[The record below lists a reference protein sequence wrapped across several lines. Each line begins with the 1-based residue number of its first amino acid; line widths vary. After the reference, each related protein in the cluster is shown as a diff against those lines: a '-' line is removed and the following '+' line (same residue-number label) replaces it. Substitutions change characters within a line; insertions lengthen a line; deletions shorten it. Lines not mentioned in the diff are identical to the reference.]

1 MWPYTGEENRWLGR
15 AEQGSPANTIAVNTA
30 TADAPVA
37 VKTGRG
43 QPGWFRALDRL
54 IKTQDNEANENV
66 LPLVAA
72 RLKDPLN
79 AIRDSAR
86 ALRGNPSLS
95 PDQQAHYL
103 DVVLLEQEH
112 LAEMISAMLDQVY
125 RPERGKHA

>member
-15 AEQGSPANTIAVNTA
+15 AEQGSAANTPVVHAPAVA
-30 TADAPVA
+30 
-37 VKTGRG
+37 KSGRS

-54 IKTQDNEANENV
+54 IKTQDSEAGENV

-103 DVVLLEQEH
+103 DVVLQEHEH
-112 LAEMISAMLDQVY
+112 LAEMISAMLDQAY

>member
-15 AEQGSPANTIAVNTA
+15 AEQASAASTA
-30 TADAPVA
+30 TVQAPA
-37 VKTGRG
+37 AAKAGRA

-54 IKTQDNEANENV
+54 IKSPDNDVGENV

-103 DVVLLEQEH
+103 DVVLQEHEH
-112 LAEMISAMLDQVY
+112 LAEMISAMLDQTY

>member
-15 AEQGSPANTIAVNTA
+15 AEQGSAANITAVP
-30 TADAPVA
+30 APVA
-37 VKTGRG
+37 TKTGRA

-54 IKTQDNEANENV
+54 IKTPDNDAGENV

-103 DVVLLEQEH
+103 DVVLQEHEH
-112 LAEMISAMLDQVY
+112 LAEMISAMLDQAY
-125 RPERGKHA
+125 RPERSKHA

>member
-15 AEQGSPANTIAVNTA
+15 AEQDSAINTA
-30 TADAPVA
+30 SADAPA
-37 VKTGRG
+37 AAKTGRS

-54 IKTQDNEANENV
+54 IKTQDSDANENV

-103 DVVLLEQEH
+103 DVVLQEQAH
-112 LAEMISAMLDQVY
+112 LAEMISAMLDQAY
-125 RPERGKHA
+125 QPERGKHA